1 MVDTLYGQRSNIV
14 LYLHAMVML
23 YHSQLCKKRFFDH
36 SVVNT
41 YFIMTRTNLLMQLKV
56 KVAKTTKSSRV
67 LSVCLLCASL
77 FKLGCKRK
85 CWFVMNWFF
94 CFFFFFSSNKFL
106 LVLHRMSGA
115 LLGEISNRAVIL
127 IDRKIIDI

>member
-1 MVDTLYGQRSNIV
+1 
-14 LYLHAMVML
+14 
-23 YHSQLCKKRFFDH
+23 
-36 SVVNT
+36 
-41 YFIMTRTNLLMQLKV
+41 MTRTYLLMQLKV

-67 LSVCLLCASL
+67 LSVCLFMRFFIQARLQTKMLVRHELILL
-77 FKLGCKRK
+77 FL
-85 CWFVMNWFF
+85 
-94 CFFFFFSSNKFL
+94 FFFFFSSNKFL